1 MKAQDE
7 KIWFGGYVL
16 ALFKGL
22 DAWDK
27 DILALDDFEATLIAG
42 KSSELI
48 SAIRALGSVEAKEF
62 EIRRKLAR
70 LQRRDIPKVLETL
83 EPSGLIEVD
92 WANAEETEVHEVISR
107 IGDRAGVLTAS
118 AAVFEAFSPTVTER
132 IAIEIL
138 DLTSRFP
145 RADGEIIQIL
155 TDAGYDETEVRQ
167 CLEKLRAFELVAKT
181 LETEASQP
189 LIYNPEVFGDG
200 SLNAYQMIAD
210 LPMNNKETAL
220 KIIRHVHEKPGVPIP
235 KHYDKT
241 IVMLLAK
248 VGIIDLS
255 GIGTRGGSTR
265 KEFPTAPQI
274 WGRFTETALSE
285 DLIDDSKLLLNSFRY
300 GEFYSPSDRG
310 QIQDPLVLVSRLI
323 ERGQVG
329 AATAIGE
336 DYPMA
341 LARGIVSIVES
352 RIHPGRYFME
362 LRKRDVAEAVR
373 DVLGQGAIISIGDET
388 IQDLPPGTEFTSP
401 EEVRIHKKIPKELI
415 DVRDNLAFELR
426 THRRQN

>member
-1 MKAQDE
+1 VKVHD
-7 KIWFGGYVL
+7 KKVRLGGYVL

-22 DAWDK
+22 DAWDT
-27 DILALDDFEATLIAG
+27 DIPALDDFEATLVAG
-42 KSSELI
+42 KASDLI
-48 SAIRALGSVEAKEF
+48 SSIRALGSVEVKEF
-62 EIRRKLAR
+62 EVRRKLAR
-70 LQRRDIPKVLETL
+70 LHRRDVHSVLDTL
-83 EPSGLIEVD
+83 DRAGLIAVEWSNQQTLVEVK
-92 WANAEETEVHEVISR
+92 SL
-107 IGDRAGVLTAS
+107 IGDRSGVL
-118 AAVFEAFSPTVTER
+118 AAAAAIFEAFSPTPAER

-145 RADGEIIQIL
+145 RADSEITQSLIG
-155 TDAGYDETEVRQ
+155 TGFDELDVIK
-167 CLEKLRAFELVAKT
+167 CLKQLEAFQLIAKT
-181 LETEASQP
+181 LETESARP
-189 LIYNPEVFGDG
+189 LIYNPQVFGDD
-200 SLNAYQMIAD
+200 SLDAYQMIAN
-210 LPMNNKETAL
+210 LPMHNKETAL
-220 KIIRHVHEKPGVPIP
+220 KIIMHVHEKPGVPIP
-235 KHYDKT
+235 QDYDKN
-241 IVMLLAK
+241 IIMLLAK

-255 GIGTRGGSTR
+255 GIGTRGGTTR

-274 WGRFTETALSE
+274 WGRFTETGLSE

-300 GEFYSPSDRG
+300 GEFYSPPDRG

-323 ERGQVG
+323 DRGQVG

-336 DYPMA
+336 DYPMP

-373 DVLGQGAIISIGDET
+373 DVLGQGAIVSVGDDILQE
-388 IQDLPPGTEFTSP
+388 LPAGAEFTSP

-415 DVRDNLAFELR
+415 DVRDHLAFELR